1 MQSPA
6 RSGTNMKLN
15 AQNATFIKIPV
26 EQLYMSE
33 NVRKEIDNGDIS
45 QLAWSI
51 QKNGLLNPIS
61 VRPAVEKDGEKTYE
75 VIAGHRRVL
84 AIQKLCEDG
93 FDFNMVECCI
103 RPSGKMHTLQ
113 LIENIQRVDLSAKDK
128 EAAIQQMLDSGMT
141 QGQIAAELSKSINW
155 VSDIVAGINKRQEAE
170 SAGID
175 TSGIGTRAM
184 AQIRSVPQENLQQAV
199 EELKH
204 EGGTVKAATE
214 IQHKYK
220 PVSNKPAKQKAPDK
234 SLQNTIA
241 IQIRDFWKTYQA
253 RYRDR
258 VEDMTAFDLYTALLE
273 FFEEGI

>member
-1 MQSPA
+1 
-6 RSGTNMKLN
+6 MKLN

-84 AIQKLCEDG
+84 AIQKLCENG

-184 AQIRSVPQENLQQAV
+184 AQIRSVPQENLQKAV

>member
-1 MQSPA
+1 
-6 RSGTNMKLN
+6 MKLN

-141 QGQIAAELSKSINW
+141 QGQIAAE
-155 VSDIVAGINKRQEAE
+155 
-170 SAGID
+170 
-175 TSGIGTRAM
+175 
-184 AQIRSVPQENLQQAV
+184 
-199 EELKH
+199 
-204 EGGTVKAATE
+204 
-214 IQHKYK
+214 
-220 PVSNKPAKQKAPDK
+220 
-234 SLQNTIA
+234 
-241 IQIRDFWKTYQA
+241 
-253 RYRDR
+253 
-258 VEDMTAFDLYTALLE
+258 
-273 FFEEGI
+273 

>member
-1 MQSPA
+1 
-6 RSGTNMKLN
+6 MKLN
-15 AQNATFIKIPV
+15 AQSATFIKIPID
-26 EQLYMSE
+26 QLYMSE
-33 NVRKEIDNGDIS
+33 NVRKEIDADDIS
-45 QLAWSI
+45 QLAFSI

-61 VRPAVEKDGEKTYE
+61 VRPPVEKDGVKSYE
-75 VIAGHRRVL
+75 VIAGHSRVM
-84 AIQKLCEDG
+84 AIQKLCNDG
-93 FDFNMVECCI
+93 FDFSMVECCI

-113 LIENIQRVDLSAKDK
+113 LIENIQRVDLSPADK
-128 EAAIQQMLDSGMT
+128 EAAIQQMIDSGMT
-141 QGQIAAELSKSINW
+141 AGQIADELSKSINW
-155 VSDIVAGINKRQEAE
+155 VCDILAASKTRQSAE

-184 AQIRSVPQENLQQAV
+184 AQIRSVPEENLEDAIH
-199 EELKH
+199 ELQH

-220 PVSNKPAKQKAPDK
+220 AAPNKPAKQKLPDK

-241 IQIRDFWKTYQA
+241 IQICDFWKTYQA

-258 VEDMTAFDLYTALLE
+258 LEDMTAFDFYTALLE